1 MSTLRSIL
9 VCALLLALIGLTVS
23 AIVLVHTATVVVE
36 SLPRQVEAARR
47 DLASRVDAALATAGA
62 GVNRQATGLRADLTS
77 QVAGIRADL
86 MPRVDALIV
95 RTDARVGEAIQVADS
110 RLGETSGAIVG
121 IRQDLK
127 PTLLATAVLETDAQA
142 SWDDLYWDLKA
153 TVESGTV
160 TMHSVAL
167 ASEAVE
173 AAAPQLAAA
182 AVANGKNMEGITAD
196 VHTATSEYVKP
207 KSTWQKIKSALW
219 LIAYG
224 AAHAL

>member
-1 MSTLRSIL
+1 MAR
-9 VCALLLALIGLTVS
+9 AL
-23 AIVLVHTATVVVE
+23 
-36 SLPRQVEAARR
+36 
-47 DLASRVDAALATAGA
+47 
-62 GVNRQATGLRADLTS
+62 TGN
-77 QVAGIRADL
+77 
-86 MPRVDALIV
+86 
-95 RTDARVGEAIQVADS
+95 E
-110 RLGETSGAIVG
+110 
-121 IRQDLK
+121 

-182 AVANGKNMEGITAD
+182 AVANGKNMEGITTD